1 MRANSDELQLDIILD
16 KYLDYEPWSVG
27 WIQVQV
33 HILQNMKLDGIGVIT
48 GGKRIER
55 PKSGRRVGKLQVPSY
70 TWDQYDLLVWIP
82 RCNRAVGKAR
92 RRRRARREPRCYCGW
107 CPTKGKA
114 RRWPKPVGKFRLLG
128 QCFLY
133 WLVRKLAAP
142 RSLGAS
148 RWRRTPER
156 KRRQRWIRRRRGC
169 CGLKRIPTPLQAPL
183 PILRRRP
190 AGPWRR

>member
-16 KYLDYEPWSVG
+16 KYLDYESWSIG

-48 GGKRIER
+48 GGESIER

-70 TWDQYDLLVWIP
+70 TWDRYDLLVWIP
-82 RCNRAVGKAR
+82 RCKRAVGKAGR
-92 RRRRARREPRCYCGW
+92 IRRARREPRCYCGW

-114 RRWPKPVGKFRLLG
+114 RRWPNPVGKFRSLG

-133 WLVRKLAAP
+133 GLVRKLAAP
-142 RSLGAS
+142 RSLGA

-156 KRRQRWIRRRRGC
+156 NRRQRWIRGRRRC
-169 CGLKRIPTPLQAPL
+169 CGLKRIPTPLQAPV
-183 PILRRRP
+183 PFLRRRP
-190 AGPWRR
+190 TDPWRR